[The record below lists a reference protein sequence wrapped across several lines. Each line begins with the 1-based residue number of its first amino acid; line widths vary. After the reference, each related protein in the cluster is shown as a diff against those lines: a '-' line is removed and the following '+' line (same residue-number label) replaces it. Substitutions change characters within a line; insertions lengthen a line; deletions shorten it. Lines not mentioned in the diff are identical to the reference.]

1 MKSFSNIFQVVGLL
15 TRGERLRL
23 GAVILM
29 AIFMS
34 LIEIIGVGS
43 IMPFMTIAAKPE
55 SIYSNELLL
64 YVYTLLSF
72 ETELQFII
80 FTGIAVLFFLILTN
94 ISQAI
99 MHYIKVKF
107 TSMRRHTLAMRL
119 MKGYLM
125 QDYVFFLDKSSPE
138 LVKNINIEIQQMIQ
152 GTLMQF
158 VDLLSRIIQVFL
170 LTAFLFIV
178 NPVSTLGITGA
189 VVVIYGTIYVF
200 VRNKLK
206 ELGTAR
212 FELNSIRSKVLSE
225 AFWGIKEVKITGTE
239 RVFLDSYK
247 YPSQRMA
254 INESVQEIIGDVP
267 KFALETVAFSSIMLF
282 VLVALIQSGNF
293 TDVAGT
299 VTLYAYAGYRMIPA
313 IQGLFKALT
322 KIKYGSHTAEKIVQ
336 QFNLVSSCS
345 KESVSPQNRIVFKD
359 KLTLSDISFAYPQ
372 STRPVIEGLNLTIKA
387 NSLVGFAGTTGSGK
401 TTLID
406 IILGLLHPEHGSI
419 TVDGNPVNSSN
430 IRSWQ
435 MNVGYVPQNIF
446 LSDATVAENIAF
458 GVPKENINMEAVI
471 RAASMAQIHGFITN
485 ELPSGYD
492 TGIGERGIRLSGG
505 QRQRLGIARAL
516 YRDPSVLIMDEA
528 TSALDG
534 QTEKAVM
541 EAIDS
546 LQGTRTIIL
555 IAHRISTL
563 SKCDVIYTLEKGKII
578 SQETYD
584 TLKST
589 DS

>member
-1 MKSFSNIFQVVGLL
+1 MKSFSNIFQVMSLL

-94 ISQAI
+94 VSQAI

-206 ELGTAR
+206 ELGTTR

-254 INESVQEIIGDVP
+254 INESVQEIIGDIP

-336 QFNLVSSCS
+336 QFKLVSLSS
-345 KESVSPQNRIVFKD
+345 KDSVSSQGRIVFKD

-372 STRPVIEGLNLTIKA
+372 SIRPVIEGLNLTIKA

-578 SQETYD
+578 SQGTYD